1 MTGETQLR
9 ARRTRIKILRA
20 IADKNGSACFT
31 EIRDA
36 TGLSTG
42 SIYYHLE
49 RMGTYINKNSKHYT
63 ITEGGLQI
71 LREHDGRSSEPAK
84 YRNEEASFDTSE
96 NEGEGE
102 SEIRGKVNQEGRV
115 VSFIGENSSLFLV
128 GMVVILLPVGL
139 FENFRMI
146 FPTLAT
152 AANMIQNATII
163 SSLSIA
169 VLLSISFVVML
180 KRQILPTGYKGITI
194 SALTVLA
201 VLVVNILI
209 FSGLGAQIGM
219 SSFMF

>member
-1 MTGETQLR
+1 LTGETQLR

-20 IADKNGSACFT
+20 IANKNGSACFT

-63 ITEGGLQI
+63 ITEDGLQM
-71 LREHDGRSSEPAK
+71 LREYDGKSTDPTK
-84 YRNEEASFDTSE
+84 YRNESSFDTSE

-102 SEIRGKVNQEGRV
+102 IREKVNQEGKV
-115 VSFIGENSSLFLV
+115 GSFIGENSSLFLV

-139 FENFRMI
+139 FENFRVI

-163 SSLSIA
+163 SSLSIS

-180 KRQILPTGYKGITI
+180 KRQILPIGYKGITI